1 MLEPLVHRG
10 GLHADVLTDGVLRVG
25 DSVDPVASPQALSE
39 IAGSKGGCCAAA
51 LGFAGIAESTSKV
64 RLVSIT
70 LTQLRSFLAVMRG
83 GSVTAAADEL
93 VVTQPSVSAAVA
105 ALSRELGTPVTE
117 REGRGIR
124 PTAAGN
130 AFAPFAADVI
140 GLLEEGRRAAR
151 EAAHLADRRL
161 RLAAVTTAAES
172 FVPPLMRAFAQSHDS
187 IGMTLAVG
195 NREQVLDLV
204 LDHRADVAIGGRPP
218 RDPRVHATP
227 ILTNDFVLITSP
239 EDPHAT
245 GGTVDSAE
253 LERRVWLLR
262 ESGSGT
268 RIVNEEFLASSA
280 LEPQTLTL
288 GSNGAI
294 KQAARAGL
302 GIAFISRAAVAL
314 ELDHGLLASLPVR
327 HRPASRRW
335 YAMCSTV
342 GPRRAAVERFMA
354 FAASP
359 ETREALGDNA
369 GPDRPATKPRGR

>member
-1 MLEPLVHRG
+1 M
-10 GLHADVLTDGVLRVG
+10 
-25 DSVDPVASPQALSE
+25 
-39 IAGSKGGCCAAA
+39 
-51 LGFAGIAESTSKV
+51 
-64 RLVSIT
+64 SIT

-124 PTAAGN
+124 PTAAGT

-172 FVPPLMRAFAQSHDS
+172 FVPPLMRAFAQSNDT

-195 NREQVLDLV
+195 NREQVLDMV

-218 RDPRVHATP
+218 RDPRVQATP
-227 ILTNDFVLITSP
+227 ILPNDFVLITAP
-239 EDPHAT
+239 DDPHAT
-245 GGTVDSAE
+245 GGPVDAAE
-253 LERRVWLLR
+253 LERRVWLMR
-262 ESGSGT
+262 EPGSGT
-268 RIVNEEFLASSA
+268 RVVNEEFLVAAA

-314 ELDHGLLASLPVR
+314 ELDNELLASLPVR

-342 GPRRAAVERFMA
+342 GPRRAAVERFMT
-354 FAASP
+354 FVASP
-359 ETREALGDNA
+359 TAREALGESS
-369 GPDRPATKPRGR
+369 GPDQPARVARSK

>member
-1 MLEPLVHRG
+1 
-10 GLHADVLTDGVLRVG
+10 
-25 DSVDPVASPQALSE
+25 
-39 IAGSKGGCCAAA
+39 
-51 LGFAGIAESTSKV
+51 
-64 RLVSIT
+64 
-70 LTQLRSFLAVMRG
+70 MRG

-124 PTAAGN
+124 PTAAGT

-172 FVPPLMRAFAQSHDS
+172 FVPPLMRAFSQSNES
-187 IGMTLAVG
+187 IGLTLAVG

-218 RDPRVHATP
+218 RDPRVQATP
-227 ILTNDFVLITSP
+227 ILSNDFVLITSP
-239 EDPHAT
+239 DDAHV
-245 GGTVDSAE
+245 GGVAVDSAE
-253 LERRVWLLR
+253 LERRVWLMR
-262 ESGSGT
+262 EPGSGT
-268 RIVNEEFLASSA
+268 RIVNEEFLSAAS

-314 ELDHGLLASLPVR
+314 ELDNGLLAALPVR

-342 GPRRAAVERFMA
+342 GPRRAAVENFMT
-354 FAASP
+354 FAASQAA
-359 ETREALGDNA
+359 RDALGDI
-369 GPDRPATKPRGR
+369 GSEPAPARVPRAK

>member
-1 MLEPLVHRG
+1 M
-10 GLHADVLTDGVLRVG
+10 
-25 DSVDPVASPQALSE
+25 
-39 IAGSKGGCCAAA
+39 
-51 LGFAGIAESTSKV
+51 
-64 RLVSIT
+64 SIT

-172 FVPPLMRAFAQSHDS
+172 FVPPLMRAFAQSNDS
-187 IGMTLAVG
+187 IGLTLAVG

-218 RDPRVHATP
+218 RDPRVQATP
-227 ILTNDFVLITSP
+227 ILPNDFVLITAP
-239 EDPHAT
+239 DDPHAA
-245 GGTVDSAE
+245 GSTVDAAE
-253 LERRVWLLR
+253 LERRVWLMR
-262 ESGSGT
+262 EPGSGT
-268 RIVNEEFLASSA
+268 RIVNEEFLAAAA

-342 GPRRAAVERFMA
+342 GPRRAAVERFMT

-359 ETREALGDNA
+359 TAREALASGSEQA
-369 GPDRPATKPRGR
+369 IATRPVRGR

>member
-1 MLEPLVHRG
+1 
-10 GLHADVLTDGVLRVG
+10 
-25 DSVDPVASPQALSE
+25 
-39 IAGSKGGCCAAA
+39 
-51 LGFAGIAESTSKV
+51 
-64 RLVSIT
+64 VSIT

-172 FVPPLMRAFAQSHDS
+172 FVPPLMRAFAQSNDS

-218 RDPRVHATP
+218 RDPRVQATP
-227 ILTNDFVLITSP
+227 ILPNDFVLITSP
-239 EDPHAT
+239 DDPHAA
-245 GGTVDSAE
+245 GGAAVDTSE
-253 LERRVWLLR
+253 LERRVWLMR
-262 ESGSGT
+262 EPGSGT
-268 RIVNEEFLASSA
+268 RVVNEEFLAAAA

-314 ELDHGLLASLPVR
+314 ELDNGLLASLPVR

-335 YAMCSTV
+335 YAMCSSV
-342 GPRRAAVERFMA
+342 GPRRAAVERFMT

-359 ETREALGDNA
+359 TAREALAESSGADHA
-369 GPDRPATKPRGR
+369 ARVR

>member
-1 MLEPLVHRG
+1 
-10 GLHADVLTDGVLRVG
+10 
-25 DSVDPVASPQALSE
+25 
-39 IAGSKGGCCAAA
+39 
-51 LGFAGIAESTSKV
+51 
-64 RLVSIT
+64 
-70 LTQLRSFLAVMRG
+70 MRG

-124 PTAAGN
+124 PTAAGT

-172 FVPPLMRAFAQSHDS
+172 FVPPLMRSFQAANPD
-187 IGMTLAVG
+187 IGLTLAVG

-204 LDHRADVAIGGRPP
+204 LDHRADVAVGGRPP
-218 RDPRVHATP
+218 RDPRIQATAVLP
-227 ILTNDFVLITSP
+227 NEFVLITSP
-239 EDPHAT
+239 DDPHA
-245 GGTVDSAE
+245 GGGAVDAGE
-253 LERRVWLLR
+253 LERRVWLFR
-262 ESGSGT
+262 EPGSGT
-268 RIVNEEFLASSA
+268 RIVNEEFLAAAS
-280 LEPQTLTL
+280 LEPQTLML

-294 KQAARAGL
+294 KQAARAGI

-314 ELDHGLLASLPVR
+314 ELEHGLLAALPVR
-327 HRPASRRW
+327 HRPAARRW

-342 GPRRAAVERFMA
+342 GPRRTAVERFMS

-359 ETREALGDNA
+359 HARETLAESSGLVVA
-369 GPDRPATKPRGR
+369 GSGRATGEQARAS

>member
-1 MLEPLVHRG
+1 
-10 GLHADVLTDGVLRVG
+10 
-25 DSVDPVASPQALSE
+25 
-39 IAGSKGGCCAAA
+39 
-51 LGFAGIAESTSKV
+51 
-64 RLVSIT
+64 VSIT

-124 PTAAGN
+124 PTAAGT

-151 EAAHLADRRL
+151 EAAQLADRRL

-172 FVPPLMRAFAQSHDS
+172 FVPPLMRVFGQYNEG
-187 IGMTLAVG
+187 IGLTLAVG
-195 NREQVLDLV
+195 NREQVLDMV

-218 RDPRVHATP
+218 RDPRIDATA
-227 ILTNDFVLITSP
+227 ILANEFVLITAP
-239 EDPHAT
+239 DDPHV
-245 GGTVDSAE
+245 GGGMIDAAG

-262 ESGSGT
+262 EPGSGT
-268 RIVNEEFLASSA
+268 RVVNEEFLASA
-280 LEPQTLTL
+280 GLEPQTLTL

-294 KQAARAGL
+294 KQAARAGI
-302 GIAFISRAAVAL
+302 GVSFISRATVAL
-314 ELDHGLLASLPVR
+314 ELEAGLLAALPVR
-327 HRPASRRW
+327 HRPAARRW

-342 GPRRAAVERFMA
+342 GPRRAAVERFMS
-354 FAASP
+354 FVTSP
-359 ETREALGDNA
+359 EAREVLGE
-369 GPDRPATKPRGR
+369 GSGIPSATSAKTVRAE

>member
-1 MLEPLVHRG
+1 M
-10 GLHADVLTDGVLRVG
+10 
-25 DSVDPVASPQALSE
+25 
-39 IAGSKGGCCAAA
+39 
-51 LGFAGIAESTSKV
+51 
-64 RLVSIT
+64 SIT

-124 PTAAGN
+124 PTAAGT

-151 EAAHLADRRL
+151 EAAHLSDRRL
-161 RLAAVTTAAES
+161 RLAAVTTDAES
-172 FVPPLMRAFAQSHDS
+172 FVPPLMRAFAQSNDS

-195 NREQVLDLV
+195 NREQVLDMV

-218 RDPRVHATP
+218 RDPRVQATP
-227 ILTNDFVLITSP
+227 IFPNDFVLITAP
-239 EDPHAT
+239 DDPHAL
-245 GGTVDSAE
+245 GGAVDGTE

-268 RIVNEEFLASSA
+268 RIVNEEFLAASS

-314 ELDHGLLASLPVR
+314 ELDNGLLASLPVR

-342 GPRRAAVERFMA
+342 GPRRAAVERFMT

-359 ETREALGDNA
+359 TAREALGESSGVDH
-369 GPDRPATKPRGR
+369 PARAARSK

>member
-1 MLEPLVHRG
+1 
-10 GLHADVLTDGVLRVG
+10 
-25 DSVDPVASPQALSE
+25 
-39 IAGSKGGCCAAA
+39 
-51 LGFAGIAESTSKV
+51 
-64 RLVSIT
+64 
-70 LTQLRSFLAVMRG
+70 MRG

-151 EAAHLADRRL
+151 EAAQLADRRL

-172 FVPPLMRAFAQSHDS
+172 FVPPLMRAFSQNHES
-187 IGMTLAVG
+187 IGLTLAVG

-218 RDPRVHATP
+218 RDPRVQAIP
-227 ILTNDFVLITSP
+227 ILPNDFVLITAP
-239 EDPHAT
+239 DDPNAN
-245 GGTVDSAE
+245 GAPIDSAE
-253 LERRVWLLR
+253 LEQRMWLMR
-262 ESGSGT
+262 EPGSGT
-268 RIVNEEFLASSA
+268 RIVNEEFLAA
-280 LEPQTLTL
+280 AGLEPQTLTL

-294 KQAARAGL
+294 KQATRAGL

-314 ELDHGLLASLPVR
+314 ELEHGLLASLPVR
-327 HRPASRRW
+327 HRPAARRW

-359 ETREALGDNA
+359 TARDALAEASGLDQA
-369 GPDRPATKPRGR
+369 AVKAMRAR

>member
-1 MLEPLVHRG
+1 
-10 GLHADVLTDGVLRVG
+10 
-25 DSVDPVASPQALSE
+25 
-39 IAGSKGGCCAAA
+39 
-51 LGFAGIAESTSKV
+51 
-64 RLVSIT
+64 VSIT

-124 PTAAGN
+124 PTAAGT

-172 FVPPLMRAFAQSHDS
+172 FVPPLMRAFAQTNDS

-195 NREQVLDLV
+195 NREQVLDMV

-218 RDPRVHATP
+218 RDPRVQATP
-227 ILTNDFVLITSP
+227 ILANDFVLITAP
-239 EDPHAT
+239 DDPHAA
-245 GGTVDSAE
+245 GGTVDGTE
-253 LERRVWLLR
+253 LERRVWLMR
-262 ESGSGT
+262 EPGSGT
-268 RIVNEEFLASSA
+268 RVVNEEFLAASA

-302 GIAFISRAAVAL
+302 GVAFISRAAVAL
-314 ELDHGLLASLPVR
+314 ELDNGLLASLPVR

-342 GPRRAAVERFMA
+342 GPRRAAVERFMT

-359 ETREALGDNA
+359 TAREALSETTGFDQSA
-369 GPDRPATKPRGR
+369 RAARSK

>member
-1 MLEPLVHRG
+1 M
-10 GLHADVLTDGVLRVG
+10 
-25 DSVDPVASPQALSE
+25 
-39 IAGSKGGCCAAA
+39 
-51 LGFAGIAESTSKV
+51 
-64 RLVSIT
+64 SIT

-124 PTAAGN
+124 PTAAGT

-172 FVPPLMRAFAQSHDS
+172 FVPPLMRAFSES
-187 IGMTLAVG
+187 YEEIGLTLAVG
-195 NREQVLDLV
+195 NREQVIDLV

-218 RDPRVHATP
+218 RDPRVQASA
-227 ILTNDFVLITSP
+227 ILPNDFVLITSP
-239 EDPHAT
+239 DDSHAS
-245 GGTVDSAE
+245 GAAVDTAE

-262 ESGSGT
+262 EPGSGT
-268 RIVNEEFLASSA
+268 RIVNEEFLASAA

-294 KQAARAGL
+294 KQAARAGI
-302 GIAFISRAAVAL
+302 GVAFISRAAVAL
-314 ELDHGLLASLPVR
+314 ELEHGVLAALPVR
-327 HRPASRRW
+327 HRPAPRRW

-342 GPRRAAVERFMA
+342 GPRRAAVERFMT

-359 ETREALGDNA
+359 GARETLSRAA
-369 GPDRPATKPRGR
+369 GLERSAKTASRSK

>member
-1 MLEPLVHRG
+1 
-10 GLHADVLTDGVLRVG
+10 
-25 DSVDPVASPQALSE
+25 
-39 IAGSKGGCCAAA
+39 
-51 LGFAGIAESTSKV
+51 
-64 RLVSIT
+64 
-70 LTQLRSFLAVMRG
+70 MRG

-172 FVPPLMRAFAQSHDS
+172 FVPPLMRAFSASNGD
-187 IGMTLAVG
+187 IGLTLAVG

-218 RDPRVHATP
+218 RDSRIQAAAVLP
-227 ILTNDFVLITSP
+227 NEFVLITSP
-239 EDPHAT
+239 DDPHA
-245 GGTVDSAE
+245 GGSPVDAGE

-262 ESGSGT
+262 EPGSGT
-268 RIVNEEFLASSA
+268 RVVNEEFLTASS

-294 KQAARAGL
+294 KQAARAGI
-302 GIAFISRAAVAL
+302 GVSFISRAAVAL
-314 ELDHGLLASLPVR
+314 ELEHGLLAALPVR
-327 HRPASRRW
+327 HRPAARRW

-342 GPRRAAVERFMA
+342 GPRRTAVERFMA
-354 FAASP
+354 FASSPVARETLAESSGVVAS
-359 ETREALGDNA
+359 
-369 GPDRPATKPRGR
+369 ATKTAVRER

>member
-1 MLEPLVHRG
+1 
-10 GLHADVLTDGVLRVG
+10 
-25 DSVDPVASPQALSE
+25 
-39 IAGSKGGCCAAA
+39 
-51 LGFAGIAESTSKV
+51 
-64 RLVSIT
+64 VSIT

-172 FVPPLMRAFAQSHDS
+172 FVPPLMRAFAQSNYS

-204 LDHRADVAIGGRPP
+204 LDHHADVAIGGRPP
-218 RDPRVHATP
+218 RDPRVYATP
-227 ILTNDFVLITSP
+227 IMANDFVLITSP
-239 EDPHAT
+239 DDPHASD
-245 GGTVDSAE
+245 GPVDSAE
-253 LERRVWLLR
+253 LERRVWLMR

-268 RIVNEEFLASSA
+268 RIVNEEFLAAAA

-342 GPRRAAVERFMA
+342 GPRRTAVERFMT
-354 FAASP
+354 FAASA
-359 ETREALGDNA
+359 TAREALADSA
-369 GPDRPATKPRGR
+369 GPDQAARPARAR

>member
-1 MLEPLVHRG
+1 M
-10 GLHADVLTDGVLRVG
+10 
-25 DSVDPVASPQALSE
+25 
-39 IAGSKGGCCAAA
+39 
-51 LGFAGIAESTSKV
+51 
-64 RLVSIT
+64 SIT

-124 PTAAGN
+124 PTAAGT

-172 FVPPLMRAFAQSHDS
+172 FVPPLMRAFSQSNEE

-195 NREQVLDLV
+195 NREQVLDMV

-218 RDPRVHATP
+218 RDPRVQATP
-227 ILTNDFVLITSP
+227 ILPNDFVLITHP
-239 EDPHAT
+239 DDRHAT
-245 GGTVDSAE
+245 GGAVDSSE
-253 LERRVWLLR
+253 LERRVWLMR
-262 ESGSGT
+262 ETGSGT
-268 RIVNEEFLASSA
+268 RIVNEEFLSASS

-314 ELDHGLLASLPVR
+314 ELDNGLLAALPVR

-342 GPRRAAVERFMA
+342 GPRRAAVERFMT

-359 ETREALGDNA
+359 TAREALGESSGLSA
-369 GPDRPATKPRGR
+369 RSK

>member
-1 MLEPLVHRG
+1 
-10 GLHADVLTDGVLRVG
+10 
-25 DSVDPVASPQALSE
+25 
-39 IAGSKGGCCAAA
+39 
-51 LGFAGIAESTSKV
+51 
-64 RLVSIT
+64 VSIT

-124 PTAAGN
+124 PTPAGT

-172 FVPPLMRAFAQSHDS
+172 FVPPLMRAFSNSNEA
-187 IGMTLAVG
+187 IGLTLAVG

-218 RDPRVHATP
+218 RDPRVQATP
-227 ILTNDFVLITSP
+227 ILPNEFVLITAP
-239 EDPHAT
+239 DDPYA
-245 GGTVDSAE
+245 GGGAVDGGE
-253 LERRVWLLR
+253 LERRVWLMR
-262 ESGSGT
+262 EPGSGT
-268 RIVNEEFLASSA
+268 RIVNEEFLAAAS

-294 KQAARAGL
+294 KQATRAGL

-314 ELDHGLLASLPVR
+314 ELEHGLLAELPVR
-327 HRPASRRW
+327 HRPAARRW

-342 GPRRAAVERFMA
+342 GPRPPAVERFMT
-354 FAASP
+354 FAAGP
-359 ETREALGDNA
+359 LAREALAESA
-369 GPDRPATKPRGR
+369 GLEHASARGTRTD

>member
-1 MLEPLVHRG
+1 M
-10 GLHADVLTDGVLRVG
+10 
-25 DSVDPVASPQALSE
+25 
-39 IAGSKGGCCAAA
+39 
-51 LGFAGIAESTSKV
+51 
-64 RLVSIT
+64 SIT

-124 PTAAGN
+124 PTAAGT

-172 FVPPLMRAFAQSHDS
+172 FVPPLMRAFAQNNDS

-195 NREQVLDLV
+195 NREQVLDMV

-218 RDPRVHATP
+218 RDPRVQATP
-227 ILTNDFVLITSP
+227 ILPNDFVLITAP
-239 EDPHAT
+239 DDRHAT
-245 GGTVDSAE
+245 GGTVDGSE
-253 LERRVWLLR
+253 LERRVWLMR
-262 ESGSGT
+262 EPGSGT
-268 RIVNEEFLASSA
+268 RVVNEEFLAASS

-314 ELDHGLLASLPVR
+314 ELDNGLLASLPVR

-342 GPRRAAVERFMA
+342 GPRRAAVERFMT
-354 FAASP
+354 FAASS
-359 ETREALGDNA
+359 TAREALGESSGVSA
-369 GPDRPATKPRGR
+369 RVK

>member
-1 MLEPLVHRG
+1 
-10 GLHADVLTDGVLRVG
+10 
-25 DSVDPVASPQALSE
+25 
-39 IAGSKGGCCAAA
+39 
-51 LGFAGIAESTSKV
+51 
-64 RLVSIT
+64 
-70 LTQLRSFLAVMRG
+70 MRG

-124 PTAAGN
+124 PTAAGT

-172 FVPPLMRAFAQSHDS
+172 FVPPLMRAFSES
-187 IGMTLAVG
+187 YEEIGLTLAVG
-195 NREQVLDLV
+195 NREQVIDLV

-218 RDPRVHATP
+218 RDPRVQASA

-239 EDPHAT
+239 DDPQKDGAA
-245 GGTVDSAE
+245 VDTTE

-262 ESGSGT
+262 EPGSGT
-268 RIVNEEFLASSA
+268 RIVNEEFLASAA

-294 KQAARAGL
+294 KQAARAGI
-302 GIAFISRAAVAL
+302 GVAFISRAAVAL
-314 ELDHGLLASLPVR
+314 ELEHGVLAALPVR
-327 HRPASRRW
+327 HRPAARRW

-342 GPRRAAVERFMA
+342 GPRRAAVERFMT

-359 ETREALGDNA
+359 GARETLSRAA
-369 GPDRPATKPRGR
+369 GLERPAKTAARSK

>member
-1 MLEPLVHRG
+1 
-10 GLHADVLTDGVLRVG
+10 
-25 DSVDPVASPQALSE
+25 
-39 IAGSKGGCCAAA
+39 
-51 LGFAGIAESTSKV
+51 
-64 RLVSIT
+64 VSIT

-124 PTAAGN
+124 PPSAGT

-172 FVPPLMRAFAQSHDS
+172 FVPPLMRAFSQSNGS

-195 NREQVLDLV
+195 NREQVLDMV

-218 RDPRVHATP
+218 RDPRVQATP
-227 ILTNDFVLITSP
+227 ILPNEFVLITAP
-239 EDPHAT
+239 DDPHAK
-245 GGTVDSAE
+245 GGLIDAGE

-262 ESGSGT
+262 EQGSGT
-268 RIVNEEFLASSA
+268 RVVNEEFLAA
-280 LEPQTLTL
+280 AGLEPQTLTL

-294 KQAARAGL
+294 KQAARAGI
-302 GIAFISRAAVAL
+302 GVAFISRATVAL
-314 ELDHGLLASLPVR
+314 ELEAGLLAALPVR
-327 HRPASRRW
+327 HRPAARRW

-342 GPRRAAVERFMA
+342 GPQRAAVERFMN
-354 FAASP
+354 FVASP
-359 ETREALGDNA
+359 AAREVLGEASGIAAVPASAKASRAA
-369 GPDRPATKPRGR
+369 G

>member
-1 MLEPLVHRG
+1 
-10 GLHADVLTDGVLRVG
+10 
-25 DSVDPVASPQALSE
+25 
-39 IAGSKGGCCAAA
+39 
-51 LGFAGIAESTSKV
+51 
-64 RLVSIT
+64 
-70 LTQLRSFLAVMRG
+70 MRG

-124 PTAAGN
+124 PTAAGT

-172 FVPPLMRAFAQSHDS
+172 FVPPLMRAFSQSNES
-187 IGMTLAVG
+187 IGLTLAVG

-218 RDPRVHATP
+218 RDPRVQSTP
-227 ILTNDFVLITSP
+227 ILANDFVLITAP
-239 EDPHAT
+239 DDTHANGVAIDP
-245 GGTVDSAE
+245 AE
-253 LERRVWLLR
+253 LERRVWLMR
-262 ESGSGT
+262 EPGSGT
-268 RIVNEEFLASSA
+268 RVVNEEFLAA
-280 LEPQTLTL
+280 AGLEPQTLTL

-314 ELDHGLLASLPVR
+314 ELDNGLLAALPVR

-342 GPRRAAVERFMA
+342 GPRRAAVENFMT
-354 FAASP
+354 FAASQAA
-359 ETREALGDNA
+359 RDALGETGVEHPVA
-369 GPDRPATKPRGR
+369 RAPRTK